1 MSSTSYKVK
10 LLTSAFGNGVVSR
23 DGEDI
28 AFRCPSCT
36 KSGSSKKKLAI
47 KVDSGLYH
55 CWVCGLSGK
64 RIDSLFRKFAPHLLP
79 DLKKIGDWSRSNR
92 KSDIEDVADI
102 PKLKI
107 PDGFVLLGTS
117 LVSRDPDVK
126 ETISYCRRRGLSIKD
141 LWYFKLGTCKSG
153 RFRRR
158 VIFPSFDSDGCL
170 NYYTARSIDPESKMK
185 YINAG
190 VAKKTVLFNDLNI
203 DWSKPLT
210 LVEGPFDLTK
220 STFNSSCLLGSHLP
234 EDSVLF
240 RKIVKNKTP
249 VNLALDPDAIQKS
262 HNIAKLLTSYD
273 INVSMVTVPKGKDVG
288 DLTRKTFRSLVE
300 NRLAWKSDDRL
311 KILISKIK
319 TGSLI

>member
-10 LLTSAFGNGVVSR
+10 LLTSAFGVGISSR

-28 AFRCPSCT
+28 AFCCPSCS

-47 KVDSGLYH
+47 KLDKGLYH

-79 DLKKIGDWSRSNR
+79 ELKKVGGWARSY
-92 KSDIEDVADI
+92 KKDDETEEQPEI
-102 PKLKI
+102 KLKI
-107 PDGFVLLGTS
+107 PDGFVLLGAS
-117 LVSRDPDVK
+117 LNSRDPDVK
-126 ETISYCRRRGLSIKD
+126 ESISYCHRRGLSTRDI
-141 LWYFKLGTCKSG
+141 WYFKLGTCKSG

-158 VIFPSFDSDGCL
+158 VIFPSFSDTGTL
-170 NYYTARSIDPESKMK
+170 NYYTARSIDLDSKMK

-190 VAKKTVLFNDLNI
+190 VPKKAVLFNDINI
-203 DWSKPLT
+203 DWSQSLT

-234 EDSVLF
+234 DDGMLF
-240 RKIVKNKTP
+240 RKIVKNRTP

-262 HNIAKLLTSYD
+262 HNIAKLLSSYNID
-273 INVSMVTVPKGKDVG
+273 VDMVTVPRGKDVG
-288 DLTRKTFRSLVE
+288 DLTRKAFQALVE
-300 NRLAWKSDDRL
+300 KKEPWKSDDRL
-311 KILISKIK
+311 RILISKIK
-319 TGSLI
+319 TGSII

>member
-10 LLTSAFGNGVVSR
+10 LLSSAFGSGVASR

-36 KSGSSKKKLAI
+36 KSGSSKRKLAI
-47 KVDSGLYH
+47 KLDKGLYH

-64 RIDSLFRKFAPHLLP
+64 RIENLFRKFAPHLVP
-79 DLKKIGDWSRSNR
+79 ELKKIGDWSKSHGNS
-92 KSDIEDVADI
+92 KNSDIEPEI
-102 PKLKI
+102 KLKV

-117 LVSRDPDVK
+117 LNSRDPDVK
-126 ETISYCRRRGLSIKD
+126 ETISYCRRRGLSTRDI
-141 LWYFKLGTCKSG
+141 WYFKLGTCKSG

-158 VIFPSFDSDGCL
+158 VIFPSFSDEGAL
-170 NYYTARSIDPESKMK
+170 NYYTARSIDPDSKMK

-190 VAKKTVLFNDLNI
+190 VPKKTVLFNDINI
-203 DWSKPLT
+203 DWRKPLT

-220 STFNSSCLLGSHLP
+220 ATFNSSCLLGSHLP
-234 EDSVLF
+234 DDGFLF
-240 RKIVKNKTP
+240 QKIVKNKTP
-249 VNLALDPDAIQKS
+249 INLALDPDAIQKS

-273 INVSMVTVPKGKDVG
+273 IDVSMITVPRGKDVG
-288 DLTRKTFRSLVE
+288 DLTRKTFQALIEKKSP
-300 NRLAWKSDDRL
+300 WKSDDRL

-319 TGSLI
+319 TGSII